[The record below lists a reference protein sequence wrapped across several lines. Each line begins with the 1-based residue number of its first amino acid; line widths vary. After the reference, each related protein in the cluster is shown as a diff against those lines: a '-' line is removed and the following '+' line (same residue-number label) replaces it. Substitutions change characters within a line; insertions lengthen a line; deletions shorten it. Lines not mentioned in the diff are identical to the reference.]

1 MSSILMAAHPTA
13 GHTNALRVLG
23 GRLRELGHD
32 VAMALAAPPLPF
44 SDLWPE
50 PLRVATT
57 LPHAIQRDGLRL
69 IRLQPSPAM
78 LWYGARIPRARGVD
92 ELALALRLF
101 TAGMKSQARHLAR
114 EIEAAHIDVV
124 LGDYLMPA
132 ALLAA
137 RLTKRPYAA
146 LYHSALPF
154 PVEGASPFGS
164 GLPDDA
170 PRDATWARAEAATQ
184 SLGRW
189 FDERVARD
197 ASTLG
202 VQLRGGGLLS
212 APISDDLNLLMTI
225 PELEPGLK
233 PLTGPVEMVG
243 PCLPRAREADQ
254 DDPALRALQPG
265 RRHVYVSLGT
275 VFNGQPRVFN
285 AILDGLA
292 RHDVHTVVS
301 AGASF
306 GRLEP
311 RAGPRTLVFRQVPQ
325 VPLLQRVDFV
335 VTHGGNN
342 TVQEAL
348 AAGRP
353 MVVIPFGGDQ
363 LANARRVERLGVGV
377 AVLPSALDATSVASA
392 LSRLLEP
399 AVTARARA
407 LAASLEGVDGTE
419 RAVRAVLR
427 LVK

>member
-1 MSSILMAAHPTA
+1 MSKILMAAHPTA
-13 GHTNALRVLG
+13 GHTNALRAMGV
-23 GRLRELGHD
+23 RLRELGHD

-44 SDLWPE
+44 SNLWPE

-57 LPHAIQRDGLRL
+57 LPQAIQRDGLRL
-69 IRLQPSPAM
+69 IRLQPAPAM
-78 LWYGARIPRARGVD
+78 LWYGARIPHARGVD

-114 EIEAAHIDVV
+114 EIEASGIDVV

-137 RLTKRPYAA
+137 RLTRRPYAA
-146 LYHSALPF
+146 FYHSALPF

-170 PRDATWARAEAATQ
+170 PRDETWARAEQATQ
-184 SLGRW
+184 ALGAW
-189 FDERVARD
+189 FDARVARD
-197 ASTLG
+197 ARALG
-202 VQLRGGGLLS
+202 VRLRPGGLLS
-212 APISDDLNLLMTI
+212 APISDDLNLLATL

-233 PLTGPVEMVG
+233 PLTGPVEMTG
-243 PCLPRAREADQ
+243 PCLPRARDADQ
-254 DDPALRALQPG
+254 DDPALRSLQPG

-275 VFNGQPRVFN
+275 VFNGQPRVFD

-292 RHDVHTVVS
+292 RHEVHTVVS

-306 GRLEP
+306 GRLER

-325 VPLLQRVDFV
+325 VPLLRRVDLV

-342 TVQEAL
+342 TVQESL

-363 LANARRVERLGVGV
+363 LANARRVERLGVGSV
-377 AVLPSALDATSVASA
+377 VLPSALEASSVASA
-392 LSRLLEP
+392 LSRLLES
-399 AVTARARA
+399 AVTTRARA
-407 LAASLEGVDGTE
+407 LASSLEGVDGTE
-419 RAVRAVLR
+419 RAVQAVLR
-427 LVK
+427 LSK